1 MYLADKIWT
10 LHQEGKEYRDI
21 AVFYRLQ
28 KQAEILE
35 KMFAEQNIPYE
46 VSVKKS
52 WKDIPVLNWLMYVL
66 RFATHPDDIQAGM
79 QVLMDKRFGDKCTKN
94 ESRRHYK
101 ESQDREI

>member
-1 MYLADKIWT
+1 
-10 LHQEGKEYRDI
+10 
-21 AVFYRLQ
+21 
-28 KQAEILE
+28 
-35 KMFAEQNIPYE
+35 MFAEQNIPYE

-79 QVLMDKRFGDKCTKN
+79 QVLMDKKVRRQMHKK